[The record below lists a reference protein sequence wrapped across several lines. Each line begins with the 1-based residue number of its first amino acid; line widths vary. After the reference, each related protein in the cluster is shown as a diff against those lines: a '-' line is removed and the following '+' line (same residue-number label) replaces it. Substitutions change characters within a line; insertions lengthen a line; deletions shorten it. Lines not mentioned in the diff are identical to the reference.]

1 MRGEDDVDEDGDGGP
16 RLDVGTSAWGE
27 GPTVVGDPSDCENEE
42 GTAVGG
48 ESACSDSK
56 FGRTLSGESG
66 GESGGAAEAG
76 ISREMRFVV
85 ETDRPAFWRER
96 MRSAM
101 LPPLVLT
108 IVPLASSST
117 IDDLECGR

>member
-56 FGRTLSGESG
+56 FGRTFSGESG
-66 GESGGAAEAG
+66 GESGGGDGEG
-76 ISREMRFVV
+76 EDDGGLGEVHGN
-85 ETDRPAFWRER
+85 
-96 MRSAM
+96 
-101 LPPLVLT
+101 
-108 IVPLASSST
+108 
-117 IDDLECGR
+117 DLEKKGQWVVQVGM